1 MYPQQA
7 LPGPQVVTSLDAAQ
21 QLQRKLIHLNISSDV
36 HDGYGIALVSVWAGL
51 LVWCCHDAFWWHT
64 GWEPGRKRAVYAW
77 HPLPEPGRAARRIA
91 MRYAELRRAH
101 PHSPLVAGMQPWT

>member
-1 MYPQQA
+1 MYLQQA
-7 LPGPQVVTSLDAAQ
+7 LLGPQVVTSLDAAQ

-36 HDGYGIALVSVWAGL
+36 HDGYGIALVSVWVGL
-51 LVWCCHDAFWWHT
+51 LVWCRHDAFWWHT

-91 MRYAELRRAH
+91 VRYAELRRAH
-101 PHSPLVAGMQPWT
+101 PHSPLVAGVQP